1 MGTNERAARA
11 TSEATDRPQ
20 LSPATTDDPSP
31 TSPLAMSSVAKF
43 LVEKHSKIAQ
53 VVLGTSMLFG
63 FVYTMKTQRSP
74 FDDLT
79 GNATSAAEAT
89 RRDQAKLMRGL
100 SAVACAHLLFLSCSP
115 RVARR

>member
-1 MGTNERAARA
+1 
-11 TSEATDRPQ
+11 
-20 LSPATTDDPSP
+20 
-31 TSPLAMSSVAKF
+31 MSSVAKF

-89 RRDQAKLMRGL
+89 RRSLPIHSVSMRLNLGEL
-100 SAVACAHLLFLSCSP
+100 SSP
-115 RVARR
+115 REKS